1 MKMKALILAA
11 GIALA
16 SISTYADSNTKK
28 EATNTAASTCIKG
41 KVIDVT
47 TGEALPGV
55 EVNIEDYKKK
65 AYTDFDGNF
74 VIDNVRP
81 GGYDIEISYISY
93 KEIVKEVDI
102 NDASSMQELRV
113 ELEKVE

>member
-28 EATNTAASTCIKG
+28 ETTNTATSTCIKG

-74 VIDNVRP
+74 VIENVKP

-93 KEIVKEVDI
+93 KEIVKAVKVD
-102 NDASSMQELRV
+102 NSSKELRV

>member
-1 MKMKALILAA
+1 MKALLLAA
-11 GIALA
+11 GIAFA

-28 EATNTAASTCIKG
+28 EVTSNAATTCIKG

-55 EVNIEDYKKK
+55 EVNLEDYQKK

-74 VIDNVRP
+74 VIENIKP
-81 GGYDIEISYISY
+81 GGYDLEVSYISY
-93 KEIVKEVDI
+93 KEIVRKVKVD
-102 NDASSMQELRV
+102 NSSKDLRV